1 MELCPKFMEV
11 VMKIQILGVGCP
23 KCKTL
28 LANVE
33 AVVQELG
40 LKVEIEK
47 VTEIQE
53 IVSFGIMSTPGFA
66 VNGKVLSAGKV
77 LTTQQIKD
85 LLSKVEE

>member
-1 MELCPKFMEV
+1 MEV

-40 LKVEIEK
+40 LEVEIEK

-53 IVSFGIMSTPGFA
+53 IVSFGIMSTPGLA
-66 VNGKVLSAGKV
+66 INGKVLSAGKV

>member
-1 MELCPKFMEV
+1 MEEK
-11 VMKIQILGVGCP
+11 MKIQILGVGCP

-33 AVVQELG
+33 AAVQELK
-40 LKVEIEK
+40 LEAEIEK

-53 IVSFGIMSTPGFA
+53 IVSFGIMSTPGLA

-77 LTTQQIKD
+77 LSTQQIMD
-85 LLSKVEE
+85 LLSKIEE

>member
-40 LKVEIEK
+40 LEVEIEK

-53 IVSFGIMSTPGFA
+53 IVSFGIMSTPGLA
-66 VNGKVLSAGKV
+66 INGKVLSAGKV

>member
-1 MELCPKFMEV
+1 
-11 VMKIQILGVGCP
+11 MKIQILGVGCP

-33 AVVQELG
+33 AAVQELK
-40 LKVEIEK
+40 LEAEIEK

-53 IVSFGIMSTPGFA
+53 IVSFGIMSTPGLA

-77 LTTQQIKD
+77 LSTQQIID
-85 LLSKVEE
+85 LLSKIEE